1 MFKKALKF
9 ILILAPWFLS
19 SLIVRD
25 YSYFESIN
33 IPNFSIPRSLFGI
46 VWTILYILISISIYK
61 VSNIGCTKDYKK
73 NLLYNYIFNQLYVIT
88 FFLLKNTFLAFID
101 TLLTL
106 ITSLFLYYETKE
118 ISKSAS
124 KYLIPYPLFL
134 IYATILSMSVY
145 FINL

>member
-1 MFKKALKF
+1 MFKKVLKF

-19 SLIVRD
+19 SLIVKD
-25 YSYFESIN
+25 FSYFKEIN
-33 IPNFSIPRSLFGI
+33 TPSFSLPSNLFGI
-46 VWTILYILISISIYK
+46 FWTALYILIAISVYK
-61 VSNIGCTKDYKK
+61 VSEIGFNKSYLK

-88 FFLLKNTFLAFID
+88 FFLLKNPFLAFID

-118 ISKSAS
+118 ISKNAS

-134 IYATILSMSVY
+134 VYATILSLSVY

>member
-1 MFKKALKF
+1 MFKKVLKF
-9 ILILAPWFLS
+9 LIILAPWFLS

-25 YSYFESIN
+25 YSYYKEITS
-33 IPNFSIPRSLFGI
+33 PSFSLPSSLFGI
-46 VWTILYILISISIYK
+46 FWTVLYILIAISVYK
-61 VSNIGCTKDYKK
+61 VSNIGFNKDYLKD
-73 NLLYNYIFNQLYVIT
+73 LLYNYIFNQLYVIT
-88 FFLLKNTFLAFID
+88 FFLLKNPFLAFID

-124 KYLIPYPLFL
+124 NFLIPYPLFL
-134 IYATILSMSVY
+134 VYATILSLSVY